1 MPEPVETAP
10 SSNSEP
16 KESDASFKVVLK
28 VLYRL
33 ATRRRLQFFY
43 IIFFAFLATG
53 ADLIQPLIY
62 KYAIDDVA
70 GLFVG
75 REARRELAEAA
86 AADVPNPAPPGVT
99 VPEPRKKH
107 GPGYI
112 APRTPPQIFNT
123 LIWAVTAMFFI
134 SVGGYFFSLRS
145 DYVSAKTASEME
157 AEIIQS
163 TFGHV
168 LRLPLGFFSKR
179 TSASLAKRID
189 QSDQVAPVVHAF
201 SQQIAPEA
209 VRLVGITGIMLTQS
223 WEMTL
228 VSMSML
234 PLYLWIARKSALRLQ
249 TNLGPY
255 YELWENISARI
266 MDALSSIKTVKL
278 SGAEPR
284 EQERL
289 KKESEHAYDTYLARV
304 RAAQRYYLSQSALS
318 NLSKSML
325 LGYGGWLVLRHKL
338 TPGDVV
344 MFAAYLDRLYSPVDS
359 LNSIA
364 VNLQQQ
370 LTSLQRAIRLL
381 ETGPVEAE
389 GGDLDPGPGHVE
401 FRDIHF
407 GYVPHREVLKGLN
420 LKLEPGKVTGLVGPS
435 GAGKTTTADL
445 LMKLWEPSSGE
456 ILIDGQSL
464 KGACPSAVRR
474 ALGLVATDGAV
485 FRGTLAENIRYKR
498 PSATDAEVI
507 AAATAA
513 GLERTL
519 ERLPDGLNT
528 EIGESGIGLSVG
540 ERQRLQIARMLA
552 DKPRLLVLDEAT
564 ANLDFATET
573 EVKQALLEL
582 NPKPTMLVIAHRYT
596 MVKEADYVY
605 VLKDGIVAEQ
615 GTPDELI
622 AAQGW
627 FAELAHQSGEASVA
641 VEIAD
646 SAGSADAVDSEDD

>member
-1 MPEPVETAP
+1 MSQPTETPPA
-10 SSNSEP
+10 
-16 KESDASFKVVLK
+16 DLGFKVVFK
-28 VLYRL
+28 ALYLL
-33 ATRRRLQFFY
+33 AAKRRLQFFF
-43 IIFFAFLATG
+43 IMLFSFLATG
-53 ADLIQPLIY
+53 ADLIQPLLY
-62 KYAIDDVA
+62 KFAIDDVA

-75 REARRELAEAA
+75 RPIRERPAEDAEQRTERKEAHSR
-86 AADVPNPAPPGVT
+86 G
-99 VPEPRKKH
+99 H
-107 GPGYI
+107 I
-112 APRTPPQIFNT
+112 APRTPEQTFGT
-123 LIWAVTAMFFI
+123 LIWVVAGMFAI

-145 DYVSAKTASEME
+145 DYISAKAASEME

-168 LRLPLGFFSKR
+168 LRMPLGFFTKR

-209 VRLVGITGIMLTQS
+209 VRLVGICAIMLTQS

-228 VSMSML
+228 VAMSLL

-266 MDALSSIKTVKL
+266 LDALSSIKTVKL

-289 KKESEHAYDTYLARV
+289 KNEAEHAYETYLARI
-304 RAAQRYYLSQSALS
+304 RAAQRYYLSQSVLS
-318 NLSKSML
+318 NLSKAMV
-325 LGYGGWLVLRHKL
+325 LGYGGWLVLRRKL

-344 MFAAYLDRLYSPVDS
+344 MFVAYLDRLYSPVDA

-370 LTSLQRAIRLL
+370 LTSLLRAVRLL
-381 ETGPVEAE
+381 ETGPVEAV
-389 GGDLDPGPGHVE
+389 GDDLIPGPGCVE
-401 FRDIHF
+401 FRDVHF
-407 GYVPHREVLKGLN
+407 GYVPEREVLKGLTF
-420 LKLEPGKVTGLVGPS
+420 KLQPGKVTGLVGPS

-445 LMKLWEPSSGE
+445 VMKLWEPNSGD

-464 KGACPSAVRR
+464 RTAGPSAVRR
-474 ALGLVATDGAV
+474 TVGLVATDGAV
-485 FRGTLAENIRYKR
+485 FRGSLAENIRYKR
-498 PSATDAEVI
+498 PTATDEEVL
-507 AAATAA
+507 AAAQAA
-513 GLERTL
+513 GLGRTL

-528 EIGESGIGLSVG
+528 EIGERGIGLSVG

-564 ANLDFATET
+564 ANLDYATET

-582 NPKPTMLVIAHRYT
+582 TPKPTMLVIAHRFT

-605 VLKDGIVAEQ
+605 VLKEGRVAEE
-615 GTPDELI
+615 GTPEDLI
-622 AAQGW
+622 AAGGW
-627 FAELAHQSGEASVA
+627 FAELARQSGQGSDTTHAALPEEE
-641 VEIAD
+641 VE
-646 SAGSADAVDSEDD
+646 EDDD

>member
-1 MPEPVETAP
+1 MSQPTETPPPA
-10 SSNSEP
+10 
-16 KESDASFKVVLK
+16 DLGFKVVFK
-28 VLYRL
+28 ALYLL
-33 ATRRRLQFFY
+33 AAKRRLQFFF
-43 IIFFAFLATG
+43 IMLFSFLATG
-53 ADLIQPLIY
+53 ADLIQPLLY
-62 KYAIDDVA
+62 KFAIDDVA

-75 REARRELAEAA
+75 RPIRERRADGAEQPTGPREAHSR
-86 AADVPNPAPPGVT
+86 
-99 VPEPRKKH
+99 
-107 GPGYI
+107 GYI
-112 APRTPPQIFNT
+112 APRTPEQTFST
-123 LIWAVTAMFFI
+123 LIWVVAGMFAI

-145 DYVSAKTASEME
+145 DFISAKAASEME

-168 LRLPLGFFSKR
+168 LRMPLEFFTKR

-209 VRLVGITGIMLTQS
+209 VRLVGICAIMLTQS

-228 VSMSML
+228 VAMSLL
-234 PLYLWIARKSALRLQ
+234 PMYLWIARKSALRLQ

-266 MDALSSIKTVKL
+266 LDALSSIKTVKL

-289 KKESEHAYDTYLARV
+289 KNEAEHAYETYLARI
-304 RAAQRYYLSQSALS
+304 RAAQRYYLSQSVLS
-318 NLSKSML
+318 NLSKAMV
-325 LGYGGWLVLRHKL
+325 LGYGGWLVLRRKL

-344 MFAAYLDRLYSPVDS
+344 MFVAYLDRLYSPVDA

-370 LTSLQRAIRLL
+370 LTSLQRAVRLL
-381 ETGPVEAE
+381 ETGPVEAV
-389 GGDLDPGPGHVE
+389 GDDLAPGPGCVE
-401 FRDIHF
+401 FRDVHF
-407 GYVPHREVLKGLN
+407 GYVPEREVLKGLTF
-420 LKLEPGKVTGLVGPS
+420 KLQPGKVTGLVGPS

-445 LMKLWEPSSGE
+445 VMKLWEPNSGD

-464 KGACPSAVRR
+464 KTAGPSAVRR
-474 ALGLVATDGAV
+474 TVGLVATDGAV
-485 FRGTLAENIRYKR
+485 FRGSLAENIRYKR
-498 PSATDAEVI
+498 PTATDEEVL
-507 AAATAA
+507 AAAQAA
-513 GLERTL
+513 GLGRTL

-528 EIGESGIGLSVG
+528 EIGERGIGLSVG

-564 ANLDFATET
+564 ANLDYATET

-582 NPKPTMLVIAHRYT
+582 RPKPTMLVIAHRFT

-605 VLKDGIVAEQ
+605 VLKEGRVAEE
-615 GTPDELI
+615 GTPEDLI
-622 AAQGW
+622 AAGGW
-627 FAELAHQSGEASVA
+627 FAELARQSGQGSDTVHAALQEEK
-641 VEIAD
+641 VE
-646 SAGSADAVDSEDD
+646 EDDD

>member
-1 MPEPVETAP
+1 MSSQTTDQTAP
-10 SSNSEP
+10 V
-16 KESDASFKVVLK
+16 DAGFKVVFK
-28 VLYRL
+28 ALYRL
-33 ATRRRLQFFY
+33 AAKRRLQFFL
-43 IIFFAFLATG
+43 IMLFSFLATG
-53 ADLIQPLIY
+53 ADLMQPLIY
-62 KYAIDDVA
+62 KFAIDDVA
-70 GLFVG
+70 GLFVNRPARERPPEERSFG
-75 REARRELAEAA
+75 KSEPREAHTRGRLAS
-86 AADVPNPAPPGVT
+86 
-99 VPEPRKKH
+99 
-107 GPGYI
+107 
-112 APRTPPQIFNT
+112 RTPEQTFET
-123 LIWAVTAMFFI
+123 LLWAVSGMFI
-134 SVGGYFFSLRS
+134 LAVGGYFFSLRS
-145 DYVSAKTASEME
+145 DYISAKAASEME
-157 AEIIQS
+157 TEIIQS

-209 VRLVGITGIMLTQS
+209 MRLVGITAIMLTQS

-228 VSMSML
+228 VAMSML

-266 MDALSSIKTVKL
+266 LDALSSIKTVKL

-289 KKESEHAYDTYLARV
+289 KSESEYAYHTYMQRIGD
-304 RAAQRYYLSQSALS
+304 AQRYYLGQSVLS
-318 NLSKSML
+318 NLSKSMV

-344 MFAAYLDRLYSPVDS
+344 MFVAYLDRLYSPVDA

-370 LTSLQRAIRLL
+370 LTSLQRAVRLL
-381 ETGPVEAE
+381 ETGPAEAA
-389 GGDLDPGPGHVE
+389 GVDLAPGPGCVE
-401 FRDIHF
+401 FRDVHF
-407 GYVPHREVLKGLN
+407 GYVPEREVLKGLSF
-420 LKLEPGKVTGLVGPS
+420 KLQPGKVTGLVGPS

-445 LMKLWEPSSGE
+445 VMKLWEPSAGD
-456 ILIDGQSL
+456 ILIDGQSI
-464 KGACPSAVRR
+464 KEAGPSAVRR
-474 ALGLVATDGAV
+474 VIGLVATDGAV

-498 PSATDAEVI
+498 PTATDAEVT
-507 AAATAA
+507 AAAKAA

-528 EIGESGIGLSVG
+528 EIGERGIGLSVG

-564 ANLDFATET
+564 ANLDYATEN

-582 NPKPTMLVIAHRYT
+582 DPKPTMLVIAHRYT

-605 VLKDGIVAEQ
+605 VLKEGRVVEE
-615 GTPDELI
+615 GTPQQLI
-622 AAQGW
+622 AAAGW
-627 FAELAHQSGEASVA
+627 FAELARQSGQGNETAATTVTS
-641 VEIAD
+641 EE
-646 SAGSADAVDSEDD
+646 VDEEDD

>member
-1 MPEPVETAP
+1 MPQTPDQNAP
-10 SSNSEP
+10 
-16 KESDASFKVVLK
+16 DVGYQVVFKA
-28 VLYRL
+28 LYKL
-33 ATRRRLQFFY
+33 AAKRRLQFFF
-43 IIFFAFLATG
+43 IILFSFLATG
-53 ADLIQPLIY
+53 ADLLQPLIY

-70 GLFVG
+70 GLFVDRPPPQRQTEQRANNG
-75 REARRELAEAA
+75 R
-86 AADVPNPAPPGVT
+86 
-99 VPEPRKKH
+99 PEPREAH
-107 GPGYI
+107 SRGRL
-112 APRTPPQIFNT
+112 ASRTPDQTFET
-123 LIWAVTAMFFI
+123 LLWAVTGMFI
-134 SVGGYFFSLRS
+134 LAVGGYFFSLRS
-145 DYVSAKTASEME
+145 DFISAKAASEME

-168 LRLPLGFFSKR
+168 LRMPLGFFSKR

-209 VRLVGITGIMLTQS
+209 VRLVGITAIMLTQS

-228 VSMSML
+228 VAMSML

-266 MDALSSIKTVKL
+266 LDALSAIKTVKL

-289 KKESEHAYDTYLARV
+289 KEESEHAYDTYLARI
-304 RAAQRYYLSQSALS
+304 RAAQRYYLGQSVLS
-318 NLSKSML
+318 NLSKSMV
-325 LGYGGWLVLRHKL
+325 LGYGGWLVLRHRL

-344 MFAAYLDRLYSPVDS
+344 MFVAYLDRLYSPVDA

-364 VNLQQQ
+364 VSLQQQ
-370 LTSLQRAIRLL
+370 LTSLQRAVRLL
-381 ETGPVEAE
+381 ETGPVEEPGA
-389 GGDLDPGPGHVE
+389 DLVPGPGCVE

-407 GYVPHREVLKGLN
+407 GYVPGREVLKGLTF
-420 LKLEPGKVTGLVGPS
+420 KLEPGKVTGLVGPS

-445 LMKLWEPSSGE
+445 VMKLWEPNSGE
-456 ILIDGQSL
+456 ILIDGESI
-464 KGACPSAVRR
+464 KDACPSAVRR
-474 ALGLVATDGAV
+474 VVGLVATDGAV

-498 PSATDAEVI
+498 PTASDAEVT
-507 AAATAA
+507 AAAVAA
-513 GLERTL
+513 GLGRTL

-528 EIGESGIGLSVG
+528 EIGERGIGLSVG

-564 ANLDFATET
+564 ANLDYATES

-582 NPKPTMLVIAHRYT
+582 TPKPTMLVIAHRYT

-605 VLKDGIVAEQ
+605 VLREGKVAEEGSPEQ
-615 GTPDELI
+615 LI
-622 AAQGW
+622 AANGW
-627 FAELAHQSGEASVA
+627 FAELARQSGQGTDAPVVIPE
-641 VEIAD
+641 VEEE
-646 SAGSADAVDSEDD
+646 EDIDEELD

>member
-1 MPEPVETAP
+1 MPQPTETPPPA
-10 SSNSEP
+10 
-16 KESDASFKVVLK
+16 DLGLKVVFRA
-28 VLYRL
+28 LYLL
-33 ATRRRLQFFY
+33 AAKRRLQFFF
-43 IIFFAFLATG
+43 IMLFSFLATG
-53 ADLIQPLIY
+53 ADLIQPLLY
-62 KYAIDDVA
+62 KFAIDDVA

-75 REARRELAEAA
+75 RPIRDRPADGAEQR
-86 AADVPNPAPPGVT
+86 T
-99 VPEPRKKH
+99 EPREAH
-107 GPGYI
+107 SRGHI
-112 APRTPPQIFNT
+112 APRTPEQTFGT
-123 LIWAVTAMFFI
+123 LIWVVAGMFAI

-145 DYVSAKTASEME
+145 DYISAKAASEME

-168 LRLPLGFFSKR
+168 LRMPLGFFTKR

-209 VRLVGITGIMLTQS
+209 VRLVGICAIMLTQS

-228 VSMSML
+228 VAMSLL

-266 MDALSSIKTVKL
+266 LDALSSIKTVKL

-289 KKESEHAYDTYLARV
+289 KNEAEHAYETYLARI
-304 RAAQRYYLSQSALS
+304 RAAQRYYLSQSVLS
-318 NLSKSML
+318 NLSKAMV
-325 LGYGGWLVLRHKL
+325 LGYGGWLVLRRKL

-344 MFAAYLDRLYSPVDS
+344 MFVAYLDRLYSPVDA

-370 LTSLQRAIRLL
+370 LTSLLRAVRLL
-381 ETGPVEAE
+381 ETGPVEAV
-389 GGDLDPGPGHVE
+389 GDDLAPGPGCVE
-401 FRDIHF
+401 FRDVHF
-407 GYVPHREVLKGLN
+407 GYLPEREVLKGLTF
-420 LKLEPGKVTGLVGPS
+420 KLQPGKVTGLVGPS

-445 LMKLWEPSSGE
+445 VMKLWEPNSGD

-464 KGACPSAVRR
+464 KTAGPSAVRR
-474 ALGLVATDGAV
+474 TVGLVATDGAV
-485 FRGTLAENIRYKR
+485 FRGSLAENIRYKR
-498 PSATDAEVI
+498 PTATDEEVL
-507 AAATAA
+507 AAAQAA
-513 GLERTL
+513 GLGRTL

-528 EIGESGIGLSVG
+528 EIGERGIGLSVG

-564 ANLDFATET
+564 ANLDYATET

-582 NPKPTMLVIAHRYT
+582 TPKPTMLVIAHRFT

-605 VLKDGIVAEQ
+605 VLKEGRVSEE
-615 GTPDELI
+615 GTPEDLI
-622 AAQGW
+622 AAGGW
-627 FAELAHQSGEASVA
+627 FAELARQSGQGSDTAHGALPEEE
-641 VEIAD
+641 VE
-646 SAGSADAVDSEDD
+646 EDDD